1 IGGPEQVIRV
11 VLYVLLIAA
20 MAFGAVWLADRPGD
34 VVITWLG
41 RRVETSVM
49 VLALAVIAI
58 AVLSTL
64 FWSTL
69 RAMASLPRSIATQ
82 VRTRRGMRGYL
93 AVSQGLVAVGSG
105 DLAAARKFSAEA
117 ARIAPGEP
125 LKLIFQGPT
134 TQIGGE
140 CTK

>member
-1 IGGPEQVIRV
+1 MIRV

-20 MAFGAVWLADRPGD
+20 LAFAAVWLADRPGD

-69 RAMASLPRSIATQ
+69 RAMASLPRSIALQ
-82 VRTRRGMRGYL
+82 LVL
-93 AVSQGLVAVGSG
+93 VS
-105 DLAAARKFSAEA
+105 R
-117 ARIAPGEP
+117 
-125 LKLIFQGPT
+125 
-134 TQIGGE
+134 
-140 CTK
+140 